1 VTVEDV
7 VVIDP
12 AAVFLLERLVA
23 VGEEAV
29 ELRPGAAAA
38 TPASPPLAVAGR
50 RATPAPP
57 PSPPAAAPALAARR
71 RREGEGER
79 ERRGGRRNWREGRE
93 KGHVGPTIFL
103 CAADKWVP
111 HIFLNSKC
119 HLNATCKGDPVNTAT

>member
-38 TPASPPLAVAGR
+38 TPASPLLAVTCR
-50 RATPAPP
+50 RATPMPTP
-57 PSPPAAAPALAARR
+57 PSTAAAPALAARR
-71 RREGEGER
+71 RREEERER
-79 ERRGGRRNWREGRE
+79 ERRGGRRTGGRAE
-93 KGHVGPTIFL
+93 RRDTWVPQFFYVPLTNGPT
-103 CAADKWVP
+103 
-111 HIFLNSKC
+111 HIFKF
-119 HLNATCKGDPVNTAT
+119 